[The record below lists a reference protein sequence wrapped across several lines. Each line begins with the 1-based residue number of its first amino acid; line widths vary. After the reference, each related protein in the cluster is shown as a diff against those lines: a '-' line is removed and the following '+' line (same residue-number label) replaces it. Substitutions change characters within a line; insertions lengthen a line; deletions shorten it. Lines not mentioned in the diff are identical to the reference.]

1 MRPGTPAP
9 EFQQQTFPR
18 SQLPLASVLG
28 FFHLLLVWLQLSLS
42 TSCLTPSCFCIVLL
56 LLSGLIFYAAL
67 LPAFLFLCFTFK
79 HSTRRS
85 DWASSSPSPGK
96 DLSLTKFYSQVAAQ
110 KSIQLEYERGTFAQG
125 QSVMT
130 AAQGSSHAF
139 RRDRDMANSQSL
151 EAWPGKYQFANCTK
165 EA

>member
-1 MRPGTPAP
+1 MFNLQLLLFVLT
-9 EFQQQTFPR
+9 TF
-18 SQLPLASVLG
+18 SLASFSMLLYYQPFFFCASHSDTPQEDQIGPVL
-28 FFHLLLVWLQLSLS
+28 
-42 TSCLTPSCFCIVLL
+42 
-56 LLSGLIFYAAL
+56 
-67 LPAFLFLCFTFK
+67 
-79 HSTRRS
+79 
-85 DWASSSPSPGK
+85 PSPGK

-151 EAWPGKYQFANCTK
+151 EAWPGKYRFATCTK

>member
-1 MRPGTPAP
+1 MFNLQLLLFVLT
-9 EFQQQTFPR
+9 TF
-18 SQLPLASVLG
+18 SLASFSMLLYYRPFFFCASHSNTPQEDQIGPVL
-28 FFHLLLVWLQLSLS
+28 
-42 TSCLTPSCFCIVLL
+42 
-56 LLSGLIFYAAL
+56 
-67 LPAFLFLCFTFK
+67 
-79 HSTRRS
+79 
-85 DWASSSPSPGK
+85 PSPGK

-151 EAWPGKYQFANCTK
+151 EAWPGKYRFATCTK